1 MAFIGLLLSRI
12 IQFKRF
18 TLKPTPALS
27 TPIASPLQ
35 DTPWQ
40 SLQLSH
46 ETSEP
51 YFRQLQRQIKLLIAS
66 GDTPGGSSLPSERD
80 LAAALGLSRTTIK
93 RCYDELRAS
102 KHLATH
108 GRDGTQVQPVA
119 PRVSPVMGRL
129 KSFSD
134 EMRELGKEPGTR
146 LVERAVTT
154 DRTIASMFGRASTA
168 EFLRLVRVRSGDGQP
183 MTREVA
189 WYDLTLAPALADWNV
204 VGSSYE
210 HLRDV
215 CNVPV
220 SWAEQTVESVF
231 SSPEESETFGYDSAQ
246 PCLLFKRKTFTAN
259 NALIEYA
266 EGTFRG
272 DAYVYKIRLEA

>member
-1 MAFIGLLLSRI
+1 LALFSTLVFSTL
-12 IQFKRF
+12 RF
-18 TLKPTPALS
+18 TLNPKPGASAPA
-27 TPIASPLQ
+27 PSPLQ

-51 YFRQLQRQIKLLIAS
+51 YYRQLQRQIKLLIAS
-66 GDTPGGSSLPSERD
+66 GNTPGGSNLPSERD
-80 LAAALGLSRTTIK
+80 MAAALGLSRTTIK

-108 GRDGTQVQPVA
+108 GRDGTQVQSA
-119 PRVSPVMGRL
+119 LPRVSPVMGRL

-146 LVERAVTT
+146 LIERSVTT

-189 WYDLTLAPALADWNV
+189 WYDLTLAPALADWDV
-204 VGSSYE
+204 VGSSYKY
-210 HLRDV
+210 LADV

-220 SWAEQTVESVF
+220 MWAEQTVESVF
-231 SSPEESETFGYDSAQ
+231 SSPEETETFGYPSAQ
-246 PCLLFKRKTFTAN
+246 PCLLFKRKTFTAGD
-259 NALIEYA
+259 ALIEYA